1 MLSWLYLDVS
11 PPPVVPPCIFVSRGV
26 PTLPLPLL
34 LPPLLVDPDV
44 DGLAAGDASFP
55 EKLPRLPLP
64 VELPLPLELVDEPLP
79 ESLSLELPLDLPPPP
94 LLPAPRATTAGSET
108 SAVASASIVLVI
120 EASSAS

>member
-26 PTLPLPLL
+26 PTLPLPLLLL

-64 VELPLPLELVDEPLP
+64 VELP
-79 ESLSLELPLDLPPPP
+79 LPLDLPPPP